1 MRVSSATRTRR
12 TRAFGRALG
21 SALMLATVAFGFA
34 RDGLAHFAARPTQGR
49 AKAERPGPLPAPLP
63 LPLSETAWLSGGLD
77 RFHYLRLA
85 PAPTLSWLGRYQHP
99 GQNHV
104 PEWRAF
110 FDGRYGV
117 ARLEAPALT
126 WRFSEAWQPLAL
138 PLVVTRPCPRWKTPL
153 PLTVARYAGESERLP
168 LFDCEGAVAPEVIDR
183 LSVLARAPET
193 PRPALP
199 LPESAQAER
208 PGEWL
213 PGLRLLDP
221 RLVWV
226 LGEIQSAFPNR
237 RVVIM
242 SGYRPDAHTS
252 NHQRG
257 KALDLYVEGV
267 PNEELFAVCRT
278 LHDVGCGFYPN
289 NVFVHFDVRRF
300 GTGRVAWV
308 DVSEPGTA
316 SRYVDG
322 WPGVLGPGA
331 TPFGEN

>member
-1 MRVSSATRTRR
+1 MLGCAL
-12 TRAFGRALG
+12 ALG
-21 SALMLATVAFGFA
+21 TVAFGFA
-34 RDGLAHFAARPTQGR
+34 RDGFAHFADMPAQGR
-49 AKAERPGPLPAPLP
+49 ARVERPGPLPAPLP

-77 RFHYLRLA
+77 RFHYLRLE
-85 PAPTLSWLGRYQHP
+85 PAPTLSLIGRYQHP
-99 GQNHV
+99 AQNHV
-104 PEWRAF
+104 PAWRAF
-110 FDGRYGV
+110 FEGRYGL
-117 ARLEAPALT
+117 ASLEPPALT

-138 PLVVTRPCPRWKTPL
+138 PVVVKRPCPRWKTPL

-168 LFDCEGAVAPEVIDR
+168 LFDCDGAVAPEVIDR

-193 PRPALP
+193 PRPAIP

-252 NHQRG
+252 NHKRG

-278 LHDVGCGFYPN
+278 LYDVGCGFYPN

-308 DVSEPGTA
+308 DVSEPGA
-316 SRYVDG
+316 PSRYVDG
-322 WPGVLGPGA
+322 WPGVLAAGAGPA
-331 TPFGEN
+331 GE

>member
-1 MRVSSATRTRR
+1 VARR
-12 TRAFGRALG
+12 RRPRAFFRALG
-21 SALMLATVAFGFA
+21 VGCALAAAALGFA
-34 RDGLAHFAARPTQGR
+34 RDGFGHFADTAPRST
-49 AKAERPGPLPAPLP
+49 AERPGPLPAPLP
-63 LPLSETAWLSGGLD
+63 LPLSESAWLSGGLD
-77 RFHYLRLA
+77 RYHRLRLE
-85 PAPTLSWLGRYQHP
+85 PTPNLLSLIGRYQHP
-99 GQNHV
+99 ALNHT
-104 PEWRAF
+104 PAWRAF
-110 FDGRYGV
+110 FEGRYGL
-117 ARLEAPALT
+117 AQAPAPKLS
-126 WRFSEAWQPLAL
+126 WRFADAWLPLAL
-138 PLVVTRPCPRWKTPL
+138 PVVVTPTCPRWKTPR
-153 PLTVARYAGESERLP
+153 PLTVARYAGESERLA
-168 LFDCEGAVAPEVIDR
+168 LFDCDGAVAPEVIDR

-193 PRPALP
+193 PRPSLP

-226 LGEIQSAFPNR
+226 LGEIENAFPNH

-257 KALDLYVEGV
+257 KALDLYVEDV
-267 PNEELFAVCRT
+267 PNAELFAVCRT

-300 GTGRVAWV
+300 GAGKVAWV
-308 DVSEPGTA
+308 DVSEPGGV

-322 WPGVLGPGA
+322 WPDVLPPGVGWLGRGS
-331 TPFGEN
+331 GD